1 MAERN
6 FSITLKRG
14 KGFED
19 PWLVITAD
27 SAEEA
32 KAHIEAAL
40 GVDPGTHEETP
51 LVNLVGVA
59 AKSFQSAQLV
69 EDILGGA
76 EIGLGAGKPVTE
88 KKGGGS
94 EDSKPAPVKKSA
106 TRKAP
111 AKKEAEPKEDAPEK
125 APEPPWDTS
134 DPILEDISK
143 AESVTSLR
151 RVWARHKGQWDKEKH
166 GPALEARKKE
176 LGG

>member
-32 KAHIEAAL
+32 KAHIESAL
-40 GVDPGTHEETP
+40 GVEPGTHEETP
-51 LVNLVGVA
+51 LVNLVGMA

-76 EIGLGAGKPVTE
+76 EIGLGAGKAPA
-88 KKGGGS
+88 KKTGGGS
-94 EDSKPAPVKKSA
+94 EDSKPAPAKKSA

-111 AKKEAEPKEDAPEK
+111 AKKKAEAKEDAPES
-125 APEPPWDTS
+125 AQEPPWDTS
-134 DPILEDISK
+134 DAILEDISK

-176 LGG
+176 LEG